1 MRGVSQASYEAVQDG
16 FEPVLA
22 AAGAKAAELGDQLFA
37 VVDALD
43 RSGGLR
49 RALSDPSRTG
59 DDKAALVADLLG
71 GKADAAVVDLVA
83 AAARRRWSVPEDLIE
98 ALERVAAET
107 VLSAA
112 QAGGALE
119 RVEEEMFRFG
129 RVLARERR
137 VRDALTDRLA
147 TPDARAGVVE
157 RLLVGQVHPVT
168 LQLVTRAA
176 RTPRG
181 RTMMTSLTDLGR
193 LAAHRRERLLATVTA
208 AVRPSEAQV
217 ARLAALLTA
226 VYGRPVQVNVAVDP
240 EVVGGMRVA
249 VGDEIVDATVLSRL
263 DEVRRR
269 LAG

>member
-1 MRGVSQASYEAVQDG
+1 MRGVSQASYEAVQEG

-22 AAGAKAAELGDQLFA
+22 ARGPQAAELGDQLFA

-49 RALSDPSRTG
+49 RALSDPSRNG
-59 DDKAALVADLLG
+59 DDKAGLAEQLLG
-71 GKADAAVVDLVA
+71 GKADPSVVELVA
-83 AAARRRWSVPEDLIE
+83 AAARRRWSVPEDLVE

-107 VLSAA
+107 VLAAA
-112 QAGGALE
+112 QAVGALE
-119 RVEEEMFRFG
+119 RVEEELFRFG
-129 RVLARERR
+129 RVLAHERR
-137 VRDALTDRLA
+137 VRDALTDRMA
-147 TPDARAGVVE
+147 TADARAEVVE
-157 RLLVGQVHPVT
+157 RLVGAQVHPVT
-168 LQLVTRAA
+168 LQLLVRAA

-181 RTMMTSLTDLGR
+181 RTMMTTLTQLGR

-208 AVRPSEAQV
+208 AVMPSSAQLQ
-217 ARLAALLTA
+217 RLGAMLSAA
-226 VYGRPVQVNVAVDP
+226 YGRQVHVNVAVDP
-240 EVVGGMRVA
+240 EVVGGLRVA

>member
-22 AAGAKAAELGDQLFA
+22 AAGTQAAELGDELFA

-43 RSGGLR
+43 RSGSLR
-49 RALSDPSRTG
+49 RALSDPSRNG
-59 DDKAALVADLLG
+59 DDKAALVRDLLA
-71 GKADAAVVDLVA
+71 GKADSRVVDLVA
-83 AAARRRWSVPEDLIE
+83 AAAHRRWSVPEDLIE

-107 VLSAA
+107 VLAAA
-112 QAGGALE
+112 QAGDALE

-147 TPDARAGVVE
+147 TPEARAAVVE
-157 RLLVGQVHPVT
+157 RLLGDRVHPVT

-181 RTMMTSLTDLGR
+181 RTMMTTLTQLSR
-193 LAAHRRERLLATVTA
+193 LAAHRRERLLATVTT
-208 AVRPSEAQV
+208 AVRPTPAQV
-217 ARLAALLTA
+217 ERLAALLTA
-226 VYGRPVQVNVAVDP
+226 AYGRVVQVNVAVDP

>member
-1 MRGVSQASYEAVQDG
+1 MRGVSQASYEAVLDG
-16 FEPVLA
+16 FEPVLT
-22 AAGAKAAELGDQLFA
+22 AAGARAAELGDQLFA

-49 RALSDPSRTG
+49 RALSDPSRDG
-59 DDKAALVADLLG
+59 DDKAALAVDLLG
-71 GKADAAVVDLVA
+71 GKADPRVVDLVA
-83 AAARRRWSVPEDLIE
+83 AAARLRWSVPEDLIE
-98 ALERVAAET
+98 ALERLAAET
-107 VLSAA
+107 VLASA

-129 RVLARERR
+129 RVLSHERR

-147 TPDARAGVVE
+147 TPEARAAVVE
-157 RLLVGQVHPVT
+157 RLLGDQAHAVT
-168 LQLVTRAA
+168 LQLVSRAA

-181 RTMMTSLTDLGR
+181 RTMMTTLTQLSR

-208 AVRPSEAQV
+208 AVRPTPAQLE
-217 ARLAALLTA
+217 RLAAVLTA
-226 VYGRPVQVNVAVDP
+226 AYGRPVQVNVAVDP